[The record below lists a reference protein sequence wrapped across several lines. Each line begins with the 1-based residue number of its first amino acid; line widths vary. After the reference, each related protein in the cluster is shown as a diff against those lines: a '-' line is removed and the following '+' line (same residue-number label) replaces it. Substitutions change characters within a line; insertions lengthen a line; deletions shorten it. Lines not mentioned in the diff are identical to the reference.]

1 MFSIYLVLGIGCLHT
16 KFNQSKVEVG
26 AGSQIKELKQT
37 LLFQTFCQ
45 KLTQVE
51 SLNLASGPQ
60 LANMD
65 SQFISVLDILTLF
78 RGIYHINKFVFR
90 SVQKSKVPP
99 YLKYLLLRDKGWCL
113 QAVRTAGHTLV
124 FTSKPLLV
132 S

>member
-16 KFNQSKVEVG
+16 KFNQSKGLEGEVG
-26 AGSQIKELKQT
+26 TGSQIKELKQT

-65 SQFISVLDILTLF
+65 SIHFVLDILTLF
-78 RGIYHINKFVFR
+78 RGIYHITKFVFR

-99 YLKYLLLRDKGWCL
+99 YLKYFFVKG
-113 QAVRTAGHTLV
+113 QRMV
-124 FTSKPLLV
+124 FTSCQN
-132 S
+132 SWTHFSFY